1 MLIEFSVKNFLS
13 FKDKVT
19 LSMEKGNGDEKLEN
33 VFTKNDVDL
42 LRTTAI
48 YGANASGKTNI
59 LKAFTCAILMI
70 RNSNFMNTTNKWF
83 SIKPFLFDKKTSK
96 EPSEFEFI
104 FIVNDVKY
112 RYFFS
117 ADANKIYDEVLD
129 AYYTQKPTNI
139 FTRTNT
145 NDYEFNSDKAKLESI
160 AAKNTENK
168 LFLTTATTWNYDKT
182 KDAFLWFSEKI
193 DTYDS
198 FDKISDQDLIEYSKN
213 DGKLKEF
220 ALKLL
225 KEADIFIKD
234 IHVDYEEK
242 EMDNAMMDML
252 IPPLARTNGTFKMSN
267 VRIELEHEI
276 TDENKNKHIE
286 KLVFVFIII
295 LNISLLAPYINMDKL
310 SIISQYHNLK
320 IYTSKK
326 ELNEKDKVKI
336 SGAYY
341 YLRGVEDKIIDNL
354 LTKED
359 INNILSFNEK
369 KYYDD
374 EYYHAMVNDIN
385 ISGYDKLNEVNI
397 YEYDI
402 NNIIKYNDITIDIS
416 HIINNDTLNNFENY
430 IKNNNEIIIDNKQ
443 KLVIKSI
450 SINYNK
456 YTNEYKYLSIEGYLL
471 KKD

>member
-33 VFTKNDVDL
+33 VFTKNGVDL

-83 SIKPFLFDKKTSK
+83 LIKPFLFDKKTSK

-104 FIVNDVKY
+104 FIANDVKY

-117 ADANKIYDEVLD
+117 ADANKIYDEILD

-145 NDYEFNSDKAKLESI
+145 NDYEFNNDKSKLESI

-213 DGKLKEF
+213 DGELKEF
-220 ALKLL
+220 DDRKSGGKKA
-225 KEADIFIKD
+225 ADK
-234 IHVDYEEK
+234 
-242 EMDNAMMDML
+242 
-252 IPPLARTNGTFKMSN
+252 
-267 VRIELEHEI
+267 
-276 TDENKNKHIE
+276 
-286 KLVFVFIII
+286 
-295 LNISLLAPYINMDKL
+295 
-310 SIISQYHNLK
+310 
-320 IYTSKK
+320 
-326 ELNEKDKVKI
+326 
-336 SGAYY
+336 
-341 YLRGVEDKIIDNL
+341 
-354 LTKED
+354 
-359 INNILSFNEK
+359 
-369 KYYDD
+369 
-374 EYYHAMVNDIN
+374 
-385 ISGYDKLNEVNI
+385 
-397 YEYDI
+397 
-402 NNIIKYNDITIDIS
+402 
-416 HIINNDTLNNFENY
+416 
-430 IKNNNEIIIDNKQ
+430 
-443 KLVIKSI
+443 
-450 SINYNK
+450 
-456 YTNEYKYLSIEGYLL
+456 
-471 KKD
+471 

>member
-83 SIKPFLFDKKTSK
+83 SIKPFFFDKKTSK

-104 FIVNDVKY
+104 FIANNVKY

-117 ADANKIYDEVLD
+117 ADANKIYDEILD
-129 AYYTQKPTNI
+129 AYFTQKPTNI

-145 NDYEFNSDKAKLESI
+145 NDYEFNNDKSKLESI

-213 DGKLKEF
+213 DGELKEF

-276 TDENKNKHIE
+276 IDENKNKHIYS
-286 KLVFVFIII
+286 
-295 LNISLLAPYINMDKL
+295 LNFNDESSGTRTLFALAPFLKRAFESTKTIVVDELEKSMHPALVEFIVKLFNDKTINKAN
-310 SIISQYHNLK
+310 SQLIFITHA
-320 IYTSKK
+320 T
-326 ELNEKDKVKI
+326 
-336 SGAYY
+336 
-341 YLRGVEDKIIDNL
+341 NL
-354 LTKED
+354 LTIELLRRDQIWFTEKNSDTGVSELYPLDSFSVRKDENIQKGYINGRYGAVPFIKDIDSWPED
-359 INNILSFNEK
+359 
-369 KYYDD
+369 
-374 EYYHAMVNDIN
+374 M
-385 ISGYDKLNEVNI
+385 
-397 YEYDI
+397 
-402 NNIIKYNDITIDIS
+402 
-416 HIINNDTLNNFENY
+416 
-430 IKNNNEIIIDNKQ
+430 
-443 KLVIKSI
+443 
-450 SINYNK
+450 
-456 YTNEYKYLSIEGYLL
+456 
-471 KKD
+471 

>member
-48 YGANASGKTNI
+48 YGAKASGKTNI

-104 FIVNDVKY
+104 FIANDVKY

-117 ADANKIYDEVLD
+117 ADANKIYDEILD

-145 NDYEFNSDKAKLESI
+145 NDYEFNNDKSKLESI

-213 DGKLKEF
+213 DGELKEF

-242 EMDNAMMDML
+242 EMDNTMMDML

-276 TDENKNKHIE
+276 IDKDKNKHIYS
-286 KLVFVFIII
+286 
-295 LNISLLAPYINMDKL
+295 LNFNDESSGTRTLFALAPFLKRAFESAKTIVVDELEKSMHPALVEFIVKLFNDKSINKAN
-310 SIISQYHNLK
+310 SQLIFITHA
-320 IYTSKK
+320 T
-326 ELNEKDKVKI
+326 
-336 SGAYY
+336 
-341 YLRGVEDKIIDNL
+341 NL
-354 LTKED
+354 LTTELLRRDQIWFTEKNPDTGVSELYPLDSFSVRKDENIQKGYINGRYGAVPFIKDIDSWPED
-359 INNILSFNEK
+359 
-369 KYYDD
+369 
-374 EYYHAMVNDIN
+374 M
-385 ISGYDKLNEVNI
+385 
-397 YEYDI
+397 
-402 NNIIKYNDITIDIS
+402 
-416 HIINNDTLNNFENY
+416 
-430 IKNNNEIIIDNKQ
+430 
-443 KLVIKSI
+443 
-450 SINYNK
+450 
-456 YTNEYKYLSIEGYLL
+456 
-471 KKD
+471 

>member
-33 VFTKNDVDL
+33 VFTKNDVAL

-104 FIVNDVKY
+104 FIANDVKY

-145 NDYEFNSDKAKLESI
+145 SDYEFNNDKAKLESI

-276 TDENKNKHIE
+276 TDENKNKHIYS
-286 KLVFVFIII
+286 
-295 LNISLLAPYINMDKL
+295 LNFNDESSGTRTLFALAPFLKRAFESTKTIVVDELEKSMHPALVEFIVKLFNDKSINNAN
-310 SIISQYHNLK
+310 SQLIFITHA
-320 IYTSKK
+320 T
-326 ELNEKDKVKI
+326 
-336 SGAYY
+336 
-341 YLRGVEDKIIDNL
+341 NL
-354 LTKED
+354 LTIELLRRDQIWFTEKNPDTGVSELYPLDSFSVRKDENIQKGYINGRYGAVPFIKDIDSWPED
-359 INNILSFNEK
+359 
-369 KYYDD
+369 
-374 EYYHAMVNDIN
+374 M
-385 ISGYDKLNEVNI
+385 
-397 YEYDI
+397 
-402 NNIIKYNDITIDIS
+402 
-416 HIINNDTLNNFENY
+416 
-430 IKNNNEIIIDNKQ
+430 
-443 KLVIKSI
+443 
-450 SINYNK
+450 
-456 YTNEYKYLSIEGYLL
+456 
-471 KKD
+471 

>member
-104 FIVNDVKY
+104 FIANDVKY

-117 ADANKIYDEVLD
+117 ADANKIYDEILD

-145 NDYEFNSDKAKLESI
+145 NDYEFNNDKSKLESI

-198 FDKISDQDLIEYSKN
+198 FDKISDRDLIEYSKN
-213 DGKLKEF
+213 DGELKEF

-276 TDENKNKHIE
+276 IDKDKNKHIYS
-286 KLVFVFIII
+286 
-295 LNISLLAPYINMDKL
+295 LNFNDESSGTRTLFALAPFLKRAFESTKTIVVDELEKSMHPALVEFIVKLFNDKSINKAN
-310 SIISQYHNLK
+310 SQLIFITHA
-320 IYTSKK
+320 T
-326 ELNEKDKVKI
+326 
-336 SGAYY
+336 
-341 YLRGVEDKIIDNL
+341 NL
-354 LTKED
+354 LTTELLRRDQIWFTEKNPDTGVSELYPLDSFSVRKDENIQKGYINGRYGAVPFIKDIDSWPED
-359 INNILSFNEK
+359 
-369 KYYDD
+369 
-374 EYYHAMVNDIN
+374 M
-385 ISGYDKLNEVNI
+385 
-397 YEYDI
+397 
-402 NNIIKYNDITIDIS
+402 
-416 HIINNDTLNNFENY
+416 
-430 IKNNNEIIIDNKQ
+430 
-443 KLVIKSI
+443 
-450 SINYNK
+450 
-456 YTNEYKYLSIEGYLL
+456 
-471 KKD
+471 